1 MKTFFNYIL
10 GKVLSWLSNSTFD
23 ELMTTVN
30 LVKEASTKFK
40 ESKDK
45 RDWVLQELKKL
56 WSSKEESTLRYLL
69 ETAVKYIKK

>member
-10 GKVLSWLSNSTFD
+10 GKVLGWLSNSTFD
-23 ELMTTVN
+23 ELMVTVN

-40 ESKDK
+40 DSTDK

-56 WSSKEESTLRYLL
+56 WATKEESTLRYLL
-69 ETAVKYIKK
+69 ETAVKYVKK